1 MVIEIGNNQIVNW
14 IGDNMITQEYLD
26 VLAEEMKSNYINT
39 MNKDNLGNYNV
50 TFDINKKYI
59 RIVTN
64 SYNTRSCG
72 GFIVKEEGK
81 FPVGTLLKSAGW
93 AAPATNF
100 GRGNIFNV
108 ADIKKVKWTG
118 IS

>member
-50 TFDINKKYI
+50 TFINKKYI
-59 RIVTN
+59 RI
-64 SYNTRSCG
+64 
-72 GFIVKEEGK
+72 
-81 FPVGTLLKSAGW
+81 
-93 AAPATNF
+93 
-100 GRGNIFNV
+100 
-108 ADIKKVKWTG
+108 
-118 IS
+118 